1 MSLLIDVQSR
11 VVLKFWNIIYAL
23 LNCEQLMS
31 EISLYLSANFSIL
44 ERSNIKSY
52 KLENYIKSV
61 W

>member
-31 EISLYLSANFSIL
+31 EISLYLSANISVL